1 MVDSLFHLFSPS
13 FSFFFFFHSSFSL
26 SLFLSFSLSLS
37 LSDNVEGHGDA
48 GVSSTDAVVPDES
61 FTLSH
66 GATGIVSMA
75 NDGPHTNASQFF
87 VTQKPLPFLDTKFQA
102 IGKVISGM
110 KHFRAIDGMKLENQ
124 RPVGTA
130 MISGASILAESN
142 GASSYGSKDEG
153 KKGSE

>member
-1 MVDSLFHLFSPS
+1 
-13 FSFFFFFHSSFSL
+13 
-26 SLFLSFSLSLS
+26 
-37 LSDNVEGHGDA
+37 
-48 GVSSTDAVVPDES
+48 
-61 FTLSH
+61 
-66 GATGIVSMA
+66 MA

-153 KKGSE
+153 KKGSEWVSGVLIQRVMNTFKSPIVRTYM